1 MEIRC
6 DSLVVQRL
14 GRQERSDYLSV
25 ILKEFKNSQDR
36 MECNNNN
43 QREAVV
49 QLFESHPDSLVER
62 FSLVVYEKQC
72 QMKRGKQWIC
82 LIASGLL
89 AMSYSFIIQ
98 TKFEVPLEEIESAR
112 NAYEV
117 INESAY
123 IIKHSNG
130 SYIFHSQN
138 DDIPLGEN
146 SVKSLIQD
154 GFIMKYH
161 EQMQ

>member
-1 MEIRC
+1 
-6 DSLVVQRL
+6 
-14 GRQERSDYLSV
+14 
-25 ILKEFKNSQDR
+25 

-62 FSLVVYEKQC
+62 FRLVADEKRC
-72 QMKRGKQWIC
+72 QMKRGKLWIC
-82 LIASGLL
+82 LITLGLL

-98 TKFEVPLEEIESAR
+98 TKFEAPLKEIESAGDT
-112 NAYEV
+112 YEV

-123 IIKHSNG
+123 IIRHSSGN
-130 SYIFHSQN
+130 YIFHSQN
-138 DDIPLGEN
+138 GDIPLGED

-154 GFIMKYH
+154 GFTMITNDSVYGMSVQGGRYDCDN
-161 EQMQ
+161 